1 MVDFDRGEIQWRL
14 QRIEELV
21 RMLEASADSGVRSG
35 ALELMRSLMELHG
48 AGIERMLEIAFDSGS
63 PGREIIDR
71 FGGDELVGQLLLLYD
86 MHPLDLEARAHR
98 ALEDVRPHLRSHGGN
113 VELLGVV
120 DGVIRLR
127 LQGNCHGCPSSSETL
142 RQLIEQAI
150 YEAAPDARAIEVED
164 HATGT
169 RSQVSGGLVQLQ
181 GTSVKELN
189 TVIHRR
195 GSEQTE
201 ATQREEEVGQTASN

>member
-1 MVDFDRGEIQWRL
+1 MADFDRGEIQWRL

-48 AGIERMLEIAFDSGS
+48 AGIERMLEIAFDSGA

-71 FGGDELVGQLLLLYD
+71 FGGDELVAQLLLLYD
-86 MHPLDLEARAHR
+86 LHPLDLEARAHR

-127 LQGNCHGCPSSSETL
+127 LQGNCHDCPSSSETL
-142 RQLIEQAI
+142 RHLIEQAI

-164 HATGT
+164 TGAM
-169 RSQVSGGLVQLQ
+169 SQGSGVLVQLQ
-181 GTSVKELN
+181 GTSEKEPN

>member
-1 MVDFDRGEIQWRL
+1 MADFERREIQWRM

-21 RMLEASADSGVRSG
+21 RTLEVSADSGVRSS

-48 AGIERMLEIAFDSGS
+48 AGIERMLEIAFDFGA
-63 PGREIIDR
+63 PGNEIIDR
-71 FGGDELVGQLLLLYD
+71 FAGDELVAQLLLLYD
-86 MHPLDLEARAHR
+86 LHPFGLETRAHR
-98 ALEDVRPHLRSHGGN
+98 ALDDVRPHLRSHGGN
-113 VELLGVV
+113 VELLGVA

-164 HATGT
+164 G
-169 RSQVSGGLVQLQ
+169 SQAAGSLVQLQ
-181 GTSVKELN
+181 
-189 TVIHRR
+189 RR
-195 GSEQTE
+195 
-201 ATQREEEVGQTASN
+201 N

>member
-1 MVDFDRGEIQWRL
+1 MADVDRGEIQWRL

-21 RMLEASADSGVRSG
+21 HTLEMSADSGVRSS

-48 AGIERMLEIAFDSGS
+48 AGIERMLEIAFDSGP

-71 FGGDELVGQLLLLYD
+71 FGGDELVARLLLLYD
-86 MHPLDLEARAHR
+86 LHPLDMEARTLR

-127 LQGNCHGCPSSSETL
+127 LQGNCHGCPSSAETL

-150 YEAAPDARAIEVED
+150 YEAAPDVRGIEVED
-164 HATGT
+164 LATGA
-169 RSQVSGGLVQLQ
+169 RSQVTGGLVQLQ
-181 GTSVKELN
+181 GTSLK
-189 TVIHRR
+189 
-195 GSEQTE
+195 S
-201 ATQREEEVGQTASN
+201 S